1 MFSALESAL
10 ITHLADCLPGQPVH
24 DTYDEPDLS
33 GPDSPVCAM
42 QVVWRGAAITG
53 RKRHEVK
60 LAHRFA
66 VFVYVDAGRARPAH
80 RATATNA
87 MHAALQRLLAF
98 EPERFN
104 FAEMEDVPA
113 PEYDGRALRL
123 ALYFTLQDVAARA
136 TI

>member
-1 MFSALESAL
+1 M
-10 ITHLADCLPGQPVH
+10 LAGHGLRIG
-24 DTYDEPDLS
+24 L
-33 GPDSPVCAM
+33 
-42 QVVWRGAAITG
+42 
-53 RKRHEVK
+53 
-60 LAHRFA
+60 
-66 VFVYVDAGRARPAH
+66 RPP
-80 RATATNA
+80 TQCI
-87 MHAALQRLLAF
+87 QRLLAF